1 MKGTKSG
8 LHGMENVMKIMGLLL
23 LTLSISTHAVTVSV
37 TDKQGQALQGA
48 VVWMMPKVLPA
59 HSSEVHYEMGQ
70 KNRTFQPHIL
80 AVPAGANVD
89 FPNFDNI
96 LHHVYSFSD
105 TKPFELKLYRDKP
118 HAPIQFESAGIVE
131 LGCNIHDWMLGYIVV
146 VDGPYFGVSNAEG
159 VVELTIPDGHYQP
172 KVWHEQ
178 FEELNLPETLA
189 WQELK
194 NTDALSFS
202 IKQNLVKKIE
212 SMADEF
218 DEYE

>member
-1 MKGTKSG
+1 
-8 LHGMENVMKIMGLLL
+8 MENVMKKMGLLL
-23 LTLSISTHAVTVSV
+23 LALSLPTHAVTVSV
-37 TDKQGQALQGA
+37 TDKQGNALSNA
-48 VVWMMPKVLPA
+48 VVWMMAKVPTA
-59 HSSEVHYEMGQ
+59 ISSDAHYEMGQ

-96 LHHVYSFSD
+96 LHHVYSFSE

-118 HAPIQFESAGIVE
+118 HAPIQFEHAGIVE

-146 VDGPYFGVSNAEG
+146 VDGPYFGITDASG
-159 VVELTIPDGHYQP
+159 QVELNIPDGQYQM

-178 FEELNLPETLA
+178 FADLNQPETLA
-189 WQELK
+189 WRTFQ
-194 NTDALSFS
+194 NTDSVSLS
-202 IKQNLVKKIE
+202 IKQDLVHKLE